1 MGGSDTLSTKLKMVH
16 WRSISLSTNLETRK
30 IHQKMVIKRVQVK
43 SKNLLRLD
51 EVNYG
56 LSCRL

>member
-1 MGGSDTLSTKLKMVH
+1 MGVIHLLTKLKMVH